1 MPPGSGNS
9 FVPPPQLLIHGAVTC
24 EVTALH
30 SSHPD
35 VSAADCEILARI
47 LGLFYSLLLVGLKA
61 TGLGVWGLGFR
72 VQSLRFRLRVG
83 ACDVQ

>member
-30 SSHPD
+30 SYHLD
-35 VSAADCEILARI
+35 VSAADCEILART
-47 LGLFYSLLLVGLKA
+47 LGLTAIFVEFLAKS
-61 TGLGVWGLGFR
+61 LGFR
-72 VQSLRFRLRVG
+72 VGFQE
-83 ACDVQ
+83 